1 MKIKRMSKGEWGK
14 VKAFFSLETNEGFI
28 ITGLKIVDGI
38 NGMFVSM
45 PSQQDKDGN
54 YNDIVMATKDV
65 RKSLNEIAISAYKK
79 ADTPRRM
86 VGGMSEADR
95 LQSSYDYADKDDGL
109 SFGISNT
116 KRVESFNDA
125 KNVIKNSEDIPF

>member
-1 MKIKRMSKGEWGK
+1 MKVKRMSKGEWGK

-45 PSQQDKDGN
+45 PSLQDKDGN

-65 RKSLNEIAISAYKK
+65 RKSLNEIAIKYYDSQTQPTRQIGGVSGHHK
-79 ADTPRRM
+79 DQDDRGD
-86 VGGMSEADR
+86 VGH
-95 LQSSYDYADKDDGL
+95 L
-109 SFGISNT
+109 NT
-116 KRVESFNDA
+116 KRVQSFDQV
-125 KNVIKNSEDIPF
+125 KNVINDSEEIPF

>member
-65 RKSLNEIAISAYKK
+65 RNELNDLAVNHYKCEIPDINTASNVEISK
-79 ADTPRRM
+79 
-86 VGGMSEADR
+86 
-95 LQSSYDYADKDDGL
+95 
-109 SFGISNT
+109 
-116 KRVESFNDA
+116 
-125 KNVIKNSEDIPF
+125 

>member
-65 RKSLNEIAISAYKK
+65 RKSLNEIAIKYYDSQTQPTRQIGGVSEHYK
-79 ADTPRRM
+79 DQDDRGD
-86 VGGMSEADR
+86 VGHLNA
-95 LQSSYDYADKDDGL
+95 
-109 SFGISNT
+109 
-116 KRVESFNDA
+116 KRVQSFNDV
-125 KNVIKNSEDIPF
+125 KNVINDSEEIPF